1 MFLYKWCLVL
11 NFLYLFIV
19 WYILYI
25 YEGKYMIFDISLF
38 MLVFGIFML
47 FMEFWFVLGYY
58 WYYELYMIY
67 CKGLMVFY

>member
-19 WYILYI
+19 WYFIYI
-25 YEGKYMIFDISLF
+25 YKGKYMIFDISLF

>member
-11 NFLYLFIV
+11 NFLYLLIV